1 MDEISERAI
10 ASSCT
15 EEHQRLGSH
24 QTEQIE
30 TLPCY
35 TTRLM
40 EESRHP
46 YPSRYQVAS
55 PEDVAI
61 LLKDY
66 FKEKDREEFILLILN
81 TSNVLVGM
89 SVISVGGLASSI
101 VEPRQ
106 VFKVAV
112 LANAAAVILA
122 HNHPSGNPEPSR
134 EDIRITRQLVD
145 AGKLMGIPVHDHLI
159 MAGETYTSLAEREL
173 LD

>member
-1 MDEISERAI
+1 MEQGPTRKAQKGAEIGKHDFPDS
-10 ASSCT
+10 
-15 EEHQRLGSH
+15 
-24 QTEQIE
+24 
-30 TLPCY
+30 LPRY
-35 TTRLM
+35 TTRLV

-46 YPSRYQVAS
+46 YPIRHQIGS
-55 PEDVAI
+55 PEDVAN
-61 LLKDY
+61 LLRDY
-66 FKEKDREEFILLILN
+66 FKEKDREEFVLLILN
-81 TSNVLVGM
+81 TSNVLAGM

-159 MAGETYTSLAEREL
+159 IAGETYTSLGERGL
-173 LD
+173 MQ